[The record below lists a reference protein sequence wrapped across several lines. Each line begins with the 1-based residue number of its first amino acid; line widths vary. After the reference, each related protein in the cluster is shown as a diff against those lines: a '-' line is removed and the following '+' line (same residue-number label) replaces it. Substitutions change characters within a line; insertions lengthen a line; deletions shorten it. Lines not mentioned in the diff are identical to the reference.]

1 MEMNNEVLEQAC
13 NIDERETTIALM
25 PKWLAELDLINLFI
39 QRKKEIEEKIK
50 VGIKTI
56 GEYDCQIFSIKN
68 KHEEK
73 TIIKES
79 KTISE
84 DLNKKLDD
92 FKKIAEENN
101 DLVLLEK
108 INSIKDDFDK
118 DKKVSYAKPQ
128 AKIKE
133 LSKVLEQLNSNGNN
147 ENLDNIIEIKTSDTL
162 TLTQKQHIEFVNE
175 TTDDVL
181 KEYGKNFV
189 C

>member
-1 MEMNNEVLEQAC
+1 MEMNNEELEQAC

-84 DLNKKLDD
+84 DLNKKLDE
-92 FKKIAEENN
+92 FKKLAEENN
-101 DLVLLEK
+101 DLGLLEK
-108 INSIKDDFDK
+108 INSIKDDFDN

-133 LSKVLEQLNSNGNN
+133 LFRQFLFRCNPNIPGVVLVYSHFKLSPP
-147 ENLDNIIEIKTSDTL
+147 
-162 TLTQKQHIEFVNE
+162 
-175 TTDDVL
+175 
-181 KEYGKNFV
+181 KNKLPLYSY
-189 C
+189 